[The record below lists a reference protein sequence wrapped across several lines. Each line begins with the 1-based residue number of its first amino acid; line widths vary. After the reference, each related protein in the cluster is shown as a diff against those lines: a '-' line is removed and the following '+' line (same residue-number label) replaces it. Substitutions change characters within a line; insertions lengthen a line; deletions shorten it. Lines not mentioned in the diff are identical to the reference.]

1 MIKRIVL
8 ASKSPRRQDIL
19 RQVHIS
25 FTVRVADLDESII
38 KERSPVKKVERL
50 AQLKAAN
57 VAMKHDEVLIAA
69 DTVVS
74 FNGQILEKPK
84 DKDDAKRML
93 QMLSNKEHSVFTG
106 VSLRSMQEQ
115 KTFVVETRVT
125 FYPLS
130 DDEIDDYIASG
141 EPFDKA
147 GAYGIQGLGATLV
160 KEIHGDYFNV
170 VGLPIGRVIRE
181 LHSMLQQ

>member
-19 RQVHIS
+19 RQVHIP

-84 DKDDAKRML
+84 DKDDAKRVL

-170 VGLPIGRVIRE
+170 VGLPIGRVVRE
-181 LHSMLQQ
+181 LHSMLQK